1 MLKIERV
8 KPNKIKVQNYNFPLF
23 LNQIFKTIFQLYR
36 TGKEPWGLEI
46 SGDSPV
52 KIKSVRPGT
61 PAAEAGVQNGD
72 ICSAVNGVNVC
83 NAKQKEVTALIK
95 SSAQCLRNDFLP
107 KFPKYA
113 HTNLNQ

>member
-8 KPNKIKVQNYNFPLF
+8 KPNKIKVLNYHFSHF
-23 LNQIFKTIFQLYR
+23 FQDQIVKTIFQLYR

-72 ICSAVNGVNVC
+72 ICIAVNGVNVC

-95 SSAQCLRNDFLP
+95 SSAQCLRNDLTP
-107 KFPKYA
+107 
-113 HTNLNQ
+113 T